1 MNNNRYNPLTAY
13 SGTNLKKIAKQLF
26 YLGKRKTKILLCEG
40 VNDEKLYSKLVTN
53 SDVYKL
59 QNNDLVDEDR
69 ILIGDGG
76 VCLIK
81 KAIILLLKRSFDYE
95 IEKNIPNTFYGIVD
109 LDYDIHNEEIVNVI
123 TKVPEYGGSFLFS
136 DRLITTTNT
145 NDVET
150 LLLKYS
156 RQAFNSLYDLS
167 FPSLSKQEWI
177 DFIDFA
183 LQKACKIGFLRN
195 DTKIK
200 VLKKDRNRNNPAY
213 VDRKDRFDFNKLFK
227 IKGHTNFDYYQ
238 KFVEDLSNNDIDHLI
253 NDYCNRCK
261 MNRAGK
267 WNFAFPN
274 NYKGN
279 EWKYCQGHDFIRII
293 INKWFSLNYIGT
305 KNCLK
310 SIEDSYIQNNIL
322 NNRKLEEL
330 EKGIEYKIKSK
341 LEDLLVDT
349 IIQKTTKEDFKG
361 SEVYNFIQ
369 RNQL

>member
-69 ILIGDGG
+69 ILIGYGG

-123 TKVPEYGGSFLFS
+123 TKVPDHRNEFISS
-136 DRLITTTNT
+136 DRLITTTDT

-150 LLLKYS
+150 LLLRYS
-156 RQAFNSLYDLS
+156 RQAFNSLYDLN
-167 FPSLSKQEWI
+167 FPSISKQEWI
-177 DFIDFA
+177 DFVDFA

-200 VLKKDRNRNNPAY
+200 ILKKERNAANLNYVNRN
-213 VDRKDRFDFNKLFK
+213 DRF
-227 IKGHTNFDYYQ
+227 NFSMLLKAKKTPNYDYYQ
-238 KFVEDLSNNDIDHLI
+238 KFVDDLSGDDINHFID
-253 NDYCNRCK
+253 DYCKKCHIKRT
-261 MNRAGK
+261 GK
-267 WNFAFPN
+267 FHFSFPA
-274 NYKGN
+274 NYKGD
-279 EWKYCQGHDFIRII
+279 EWKYCQGHDFIAII
-293 INKWFSLNYIGT
+293 INKLFYLNYIGIN
-305 KNCLK
+305 NCLK
-310 SIEDSYIQNNIL
+310 PIENNYLQNNTV
-322 NNRKLEEL
+322 NSKKLKEL
-330 EKGIEYKIKSK
+330 KRNFELKNKFES
-341 LEDLLVDT
+341 LLINE
-349 IIQKTTKEDFKG
+349 IIQKTTKKDFEEA
-361 SEVYNFIQ
+361 EVYKFIQ